1 MSRNRLVS
9 LAILALIFVFAA
21 AGCGGKATQAPPGDP
36 GAKVTELYN
45 TVIAGFTQ
53 TAEAYTPT
61 PLPTITSTPTKEIVP
76 PTPTAEPPTPTI
88 EPTAIAPVEPTA
100 TTVALTSTA
109 TTVVLSPTAPPAS
122 SGVRLWWDDFEGEKM
137 WYAGSKEGSYTF
149 EFVHGAY
156 RIYNNLL
163 AAIVWSIRG
172 EKFANIRV
180 EVDAMKQ
187 KGPKD
192 GYYGLICRYV
202 DSQNYYALVIANNS
216 TFGVVKMEKGEIN
229 FIQKGDIPGNILK
242 AKDEY
247 NRLRADCIGTSLI
260 LYVNGKKVG
269 EAQDKSF
276 ASGDVG
282 IGAGNQLEAAG
293 IDVVF
298 DNFEIWQP

>member
-9 LAILALIFVFAA
+9 LAILAFICIFSA
-21 AGCGGKATQAPPGDP
+21 AGCGGKATQAPPVDP
-36 GAKVTELYN
+36 AVKVTELYN

-61 PLPTITSTPTKEIVP
+61 PSPTITSSPTKEIVP
-76 PTPTAEPPTPTI
+76 PTPTAAPPTPTV
-88 EPTAIAPVEPTA
+88 EPTATTPVEPTA
-100 TTVALTSTA
+100 TTA
-109 TTVVLSPTAPPAS
+109 VLSPTAPPVS

-137 WYAGSKEGSYTF
+137 WYSGAKEGSYAF
-149 EFVHGAY
+149 EFVKGAY

-172 EKFANIRV
+172 ENYANIRV

-229 FIQKGDIPGNILK
+229 FIQKGDIPDNILK

-269 EAQDKSF
+269 EAQDKTF